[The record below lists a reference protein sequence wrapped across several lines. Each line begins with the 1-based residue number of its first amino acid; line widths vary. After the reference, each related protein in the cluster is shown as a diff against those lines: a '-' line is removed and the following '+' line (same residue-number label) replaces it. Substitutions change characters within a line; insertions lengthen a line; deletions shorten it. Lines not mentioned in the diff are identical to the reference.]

1 MKKGIL
7 ILLVF
12 ALIIAIGKYFWPF
25 TSYLLGI
32 DIELASKSLCFIF
45 ALVGILIVV
54 SSLLRKKDNKIVG
67 IYFIIIA
74 CALGVSYFI
83 NIERFD
89 VTPQYYR
96 GDYMA
101 FSDPSKKWI
110 NQHGLINKYG
120 QEIIAPHYATLLK
133 AFDKKNNRD
142 VIIGIQYYRYSK
154 SEVDSII
161 TAREL
166 DSKEVDNRCQVKEV
180 KLTIFS
186 LNGERNDVRVI
197 NEMCCKDMEEYI
209 NKHIGEIINLYLDL
223 WWCPEEDFLCIKKE
237 HDEDN
242 LKSDAKSDT
251 EFSENS
257 TAEDKGNTNSSNNY
271 TTPKQQVW
279 KERWIPCTSCD
290 PNRKGFCNNC
300 HGEGGYY
307 IGNIFN
313 VCGICGGT
321 RACPICGGRGEIKE
335 NYSTWE

>member
-1 MKKGIL
+1 MKKGYK
-7 ILLVF
+7 F
-12 ALIIAIGKYFWPF
+12 
-25 TSYLLGI
+25 
-32 DIELASKSLCFIF
+32 
-45 ALVGILIVV
+45 VGV
-54 SSLLRKKDNKIVG
+54 
-67 IYFIIIA
+67 YYIIIA

-110 NQHGLINKYG
+110 NKHGLINKYG
-120 QEIIAPHYATLLK
+120 KEFIAPRYATLLK

-154 SEVDSII
+154 NEVDSII

-180 KLTIFS
+180 KLTLFS
-186 LNGERNDVRVI
+186 LNGDRNDVRVI
-197 NEMCCKDMEEYI
+197 NEMCCKNMEEYI
-209 NKHIGEIINLYLDL
+209 NKHIGEIINLYLDI
-223 WWCPEEDFLCIKKE
+223 WWCPEEDFLCIKKR
-237 HDEDN
+237 HDEDY
-242 LKSDAKSDT
+242 LKLDSKSDAET
-251 EFSENS
+251 SENEI
-257 TAEDKGNTNSSNNY
+257 AEDKDNANSSYNNSNQ
-271 TTPKQQVW
+271 KQQVW
-279 KERWIPCTSCD
+279 KERWVPCTSCD